1 MKQTAHNSDQL
12 NHAPDRANTALVLI
26 DVVNDL
32 EFQSPALPM
41 ARALA
46 ALKHRAKAHGIPRIY
61 ANDNFGRVAFGF
73 S

>member
-1 MKQTAHNSDQL
+1 MKQTAHNSDHL

-32 EFQSPALPM
+32 EFQSPARPM

-46 ALKHRAKAHGIPRIY
+46 AFKHRAKAHGIPVIY
-61 ANDNFGRVAFGF
+61 ANDSFGRWRSDF